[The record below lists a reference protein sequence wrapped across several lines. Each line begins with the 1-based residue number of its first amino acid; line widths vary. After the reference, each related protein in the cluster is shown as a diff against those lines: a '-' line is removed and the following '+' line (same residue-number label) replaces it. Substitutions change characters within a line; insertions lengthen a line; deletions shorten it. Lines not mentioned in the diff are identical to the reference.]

1 MCNRCNEPSFPRK
14 NGTKFRFL
22 SGLDK
27 TKNIFVQTWGMYK
40 ESQDE
45 IPSVSLFQVSY
56 LGSQDNYTVDIKHV
70 LHWVEYRKG
79 SVSLRGLKGM
89 TDFRV
94 KFRKMSSNSTN
105 NSVLN
110 HKTIKQGT
118 IDLKWKSLLYLPKR
132 RQSIALIIH
141 PPVFVGKGG
150 DQNVDVEN
158 RTPTSRITTG
168 GWTKNST
175 R

>member
-1 MCNRCNEPSFPRK
+1 
-14 NGTKFRFL
+14 
-22 SGLDK
+22 
-27 TKNIFVQTWGMYK
+27 MYK

-56 LGSQDNYTVDIKHV
+56 LGSQDNYTVNIKHV

-94 KFRKMSSNSTN
+94 KFRNKS
-105 NSVLN
+105 
-110 HKTIKQGT
+110 IKQGT
-118 IDLKWKSLLYLPKR
+118 IDLKWKNLLYLPKR